1 MDGYLPHYR
10 HDHQPSHF
18 RGHKG
23 GTDDGYVSLSP
34 DGDEGAG
41 VLPAAFDA
49 SSKKQLSVNGGGGA
63 GES

>member
-1 MDGYLPHYR
+1 M
-10 HDHQPSHF
+10 
-18 RGHKG
+18 
-23 GTDDGYVSLSP
+23 SLSP